1 MPRCSENI
9 LEGKKL
15 KATSFWL
22 QASSQS
28 ELVMRD
34 FKKLMIWQLGMDIVD
49 KVYEIVPSL
58 PSDERFGIR
67 SQMTRCA
74 VSIPGNIAEGSAKTS
89 QKDYMRYSE
98 ISLGSAFELET
109 HLLIVQWRKWVE
121 EGKVSELLVMINNE
135 QKMLASFIDKLK
147 G

>member
-1 MPRCSENI
+1 
-9 LEGKKL
+9 
-15 KATSFWL
+15 
-22 QASSQS
+22 
-28 ELVMRD
+28 MRD

-49 KVYEIVPSL
+49 RVYEIIPSL

-67 SQMTRCA
+67 SQMSRCA
-74 VSIPGNIAEGSAKTS
+74 ISIPGNIAEGSSKASK
-89 QKDYMRYSE
+89 KDYSRYSE